1 MFMRLKHLKAQI
13 GIPAAIISLILVL
26 LVFYIMF
33 ATGNRFTE
41 HLIDVKERMG
51 WFGEILSAVAELKK

>member
-1 MFMRLKHLKAQI
+1 MFMRIKHIKAQI
-13 GIPAAIISLILVL
+13 AIPAAIISLIILL
-26 LVFYIMF
+26 LVFYVMF

-51 WFGEILSAVAELKK
+51 WFGDILAGVAKLKS